1 MKQKQ
6 KLLDKEAF
14 QKKLKQTNQR
24 SAIERQQALI
34 KQKKAELQTDIEVD
48 APSNSTSSAKKS
60 NLRYAFIALLLIILV
75 IFPYPKVIV
84 YEKLGVVAQSIYIP
98 SRFGSPEFF
107 LDTHYQVDL
116 ENDHRW
122 LYLCDRQTKRH
133 CNRYDIVEIKGVF
146 SAMKLYLTG
155 NS

>member
-6 KLLDKEAF
+6 KLLDKDAF

-34 KQKKAELQTDIEVD
+34 KQKMAELETDIDAD
-48 APSNSTSSAKKS
+48 APSNNARSAKKS

-98 SRFGSPEFF
+98 SRFGSSEVF
-107 LDTHYQVDL
+107 LNTHYQVDL
-116 ENDHRW
+116 DQDHRW
-122 LYLCDRQTKRH
+122 LYLCDRQTKKH

-146 SAMKLYLTG
+146 SALKLYLTG
-155 NS
+155 SS